1 MCGIVGYVGKEEA
14 TDVLT
19 GGLSK
24 LEYRGYDSAGV
35 AVARNGGAS
44 GIEMRR
50 AIGKLENLRS
60 SLENAPLSG
69 HVGIG
74 HTRWATHG
82 QPSEINCHPHADATK
97 TVFVVHNG
105 IIENYAEIKADLESE
120 GVVFQSQTDTEV
132 LPNLIKRAVDNL
144 PLPKGEGWGE
154 GSALPGDLVGAIR
167 SALKDVRGAYALAV
181 MHADFPETV
190 VAVRQTSPLV
200 VGIGEGENFCASDP
214 LAILKYTRDIVFLN
228 NGELAVLKPGSVELF
243 GLVEGEKREAKV
255 EHLEW
260 NPDSTEL
267 GDWPH
272 FMLKEIHEQPEVIER
287 LLNRYTDEKRENIL
301 LHDLGLSDEELRGVR
316 RIFIQAC
323 GTSWHAGLVGKLL
336 IERLGLISVDVDT
349 SSEFRY
355 RNVAEHARGAI
366 LGEGTLVIAISQ
378 SGETADTLAGV
389 QEARER
395 GLKVISI
402 VNMPASSLVR
412 ASDGSIFTQA
422 GPEISVASTKAFIGQ
437 LGALYLLSLH
447 LGRVHGQIDAARMK
461 RRLDKF
467 AELPRVM
474 REILED
480 TSEIEKVASR
490 FWACNHALFIG
501 RNFGTPSALE
511 GALKLKEISYIH
523 AEGYSAGELKHGP
536 IALID
541 ELMPVFAIATQGH
554 THEKMLSNMQEVRA
568 RKGKLIA
575 IAGIGDEQIAANA
588 DFVLRIPELTES
600 FTPFLVALPLQL
612 LAYHI
617 ALLRGHD
624 VDQPR
629 NLAKSVTVE

>member
-1 MCGIVGYVGKEEA
+1 MCGIVGYVGA
-14 TDVLT
+14 AGAASRLT

-35 AVARNGGAS
+35 AIANGH

-50 AIGKLENLRS
+50 AVGKLENLQS
-60 SLENAPLSG
+60 SLRSAPLDG

-82 QPSEINCHPHADATK
+82 RPSEINCHPHADQSEM
-97 TVFVVHNG
+97 VFVVHNG
-105 IIENYAEIKADLESE
+105 IIENYAELRSELEAQ
-120 GVVFQSQTDTEV
+120 GVAFKSQTDTEV
-132 LPNLIKRAVDNL
+132 LPNLIKRAYD
-144 PLPKGEGWGE
+144 
-154 GSALPGDLVGAIR
+154 AMTGDLVGAIR
-167 SALKDVRGAYALAV
+167 LALTKVRGAYALAV
-181 MHADFPETV
+181 MHADFPDTV

-200 VGIGEGENFCASDP
+200 VGIGEGENYCASDP
-214 LAILKYTRDIVFLN
+214 LAILKWTRDIIFLDN
-228 NGELAVLKPGSVELF
+228 AELAVLKADSVGVF
-243 GLVEGEKREAKV
+243 GLADGEKREHKI

-267 GDWPH
+267 GAWPH
-272 FMLKEIHEQPEVIER
+272 YMLKEIHEQPEVIER
-287 LLNRYTDEKRENIL
+287 LLERYTDEKRENIIL
-301 LHDLGLSDEELRGVR
+301 PELGLSDDELRGVR

-412 ASDGSIFTQA
+412 ASDGAIFTQA

-447 LGRVHGQIDAARMK
+447 LGRVHGQIDGARMK

-474 REILED
+474 REILSD

-575 IAGIGDEQIAANA
+575 IAGEDDEQIEDNA
-588 DFVLRIPELTES
+588 DFVLRVPQLTES
-600 FTPFLVALPLQL
+600 FTPFIVALPLQL

>member
-1 MCGIVGYVGKEEA
+1 MCGIVGYVGTQSA
-14 TDVLT
+14 APVLL

-35 AVARNGGAS
+35 SIAGGAAGS
-44 GIEMRR
+44 GIELRR
-50 AIGKLENLRS
+50 AVGKLENLAS
-60 SLENAPLSG
+60 SLKNAPLEG
-69 HVGIG
+69 TVGIG

-82 QPSEINCHPHADATK
+82 RPSETNCHPHADATG

-105 IIENYAEIKADLESE
+105 IIENYAEIRAALERE
-120 GVVFQSQTDTEV
+120 GVAFHSQTDTEV
-132 LPNLIKRAVDNL
+132 LPNLIHRAYD
-144 PLPKGEGWGE
+144 EH
-154 GSALPGDLVGAIR
+154 PGDLVGAIR
-167 SALKDVRGAYALAV
+167 SALRGVRGAYALAV
-181 MHADFPETV
+181 MHADFPDTV

-200 VGIGEGENFCASDP
+200 VGIGDGENFCASDP
-214 LAILKYTRDIVFLN
+214 LAILKWTRDIVFLG
-228 NGELAVLKPGSVELF
+228 NGELAVLQPNSVEVFDLAD
-243 GLVEGEKREAKV
+243 GAARAHKV
-255 EHLEW
+255 ERLEW

-272 FMLKEIHEQPEVIER
+272 YMLKEIHEQPEVIER
-287 LLNRYTDEKRENIL
+287 LLARYTDAARETVIL
-301 LHDLGLSDEELRGVR
+301 PDIGLSDDELRSVR

-355 RNVAEHARGAI
+355 RNVADHAKGAI

-395 GLKVISI
+395 GLKVISV
-402 VNMPASSLVR
+402 VNMPASSIVR
-412 ASDGSIFTQA
+412 ASDGVIYTNA

-467 AELPRVM
+467 AELPAVM
-474 REILED
+474 REILAD
-480 TSEIEKVASR
+480 TSEIERVAGR
-490 FWACNHALFIG
+490 FWACAHALFIG

-575 IAGIGDEQIAANA
+575 IAGKGDAHIAANA
-588 DFVLRIPELTES
+588 DYVLRVPELTES
-600 FTPFLVALPLQL
+600 FTPFIVALPLQL

>member
-1 MCGIVGYVGKEEA
+1 MCGIVGYAGKEEA
-14 TDVLT
+14 TTVLT
-19 GGLSK
+19 SGLSK

-35 AVARNGGAS
+35 AVARSRGGR

-50 AIGKLENLRS
+50 AVGKLENLQS
-60 SLENAPLSG
+60 SLKSAPLEG
-69 HVGIG
+69 CVGIG

-82 QPSEINCHPHADATK
+82 KPSEANCHPHADASG

-105 IIENYAEIKADLESE
+105 IIENYAEIRAGLEVQ
-120 GVVFQSQTDTEV
+120 GVVFKSQTDTEV
-132 LPNLIKRAVDNL
+132 LPNLIKRAYD
-144 PLPKGEGWGE
+144 K
-154 GSALPGDLVGAIR
+154 SPGDLVGAIR
-167 SALKDVRGAYALAV
+167 DALKGVRGAYALAV
-181 MHADFPETV
+181 MHADQPETV

-200 VGIGEGENFCASDP
+200 LGVGDGENYCASDP
-214 LAILKYTRDIVFLN
+214 LAILKYTRDILFLE
-228 NGELAVLKPGSVELF
+228 NGEVAVLKPESVELF
-243 GLVEGEKREAKV
+243 GLRDGDKRERKA

-260 NPDSTEL
+260 DPDSTKL
-267 GDWPH
+267 GSWPH
-272 FMLKEIHEQPEVIER
+272 FMLKEIHEQPEVLER
-287 LLNRYTDEKRENIL
+287 LLNRYTDECRENVT
-301 LHDLGLSDEELRGVR
+301 LHDIGVSDEELRGVR

-355 RNVAEHARGAI
+355 RNVADHTRGAI

-447 LGRVHGQIDAARMK
+447 LGRVHGQIDGARMK
-461 RRLDKF
+461 RRLSKF

-474 REILED
+474 REILSD
-480 TSEIEKVASR
+480 TSEIEKVAAR
-490 FWACNHALFIG
+490 FWACDHALFIG
-501 RNFGTPSALE
+501 RNYGTPSALE

-536 IALID
+536 IALVD
-541 ELMPVFAIATQGH
+541 ELMPVFAVVTQGH

-575 IAGIGDEQIAANA
+575 IAGNDDDLIAENA
-588 DFVLRIPELTES
+588 DFVLRVPELTES

>member
-1 MCGIVGYVGKEEA
+1 MCGIVGYVGA
-14 TDVLT
+14 AGAASRLT

-35 AVARNGGAS
+35 AIANGH

-50 AIGKLENLRS
+50 AVGKLENLQS
-60 SLENAPLSG
+60 SLRSAPLDG

-82 QPSEINCHPHADATK
+82 RPSEINCHPHADQSEM
-97 TVFVVHNG
+97 VFVVHNG
-105 IIENYAEIKADLESE
+105 IIENYAELRSELEAQ
-120 GVVFQSQTDTEV
+120 GVAFKSQTDTEV
-132 LPNLIKRAVDNL
+132 LPNLIKRAYD
-144 PLPKGEGWGE
+144 
-154 GSALPGDLVGAIR
+154 AMTGDLVGAIR
-167 SALKDVRGAYALAV
+167 LALTKVRGAYALAV
-181 MHADFPETV
+181 MHADFPDTV

-200 VGIGEGENFCASDP
+200 VGIGEGENYCASDP
-214 LAILKYTRDIVFLN
+214 LAILKWTRDIIFLDN
-228 NGELAVLKPGSVELF
+228 AELAVLKADSVGVF
-243 GLVEGEKREAKV
+243 GLADGEKREHKI

-267 GDWPH
+267 GAWPH
-272 FMLKEIHEQPEVIER
+272 YMLKEIHEQPEVIER
-287 LLNRYTDEKRENIL
+287 LLSRYTDEKREHVIL
-301 LHDLGLSDEELRGVR
+301 PELGLSDEELRGVR

-412 ASDGSIFTQA
+412 ASDGAIFTQA

-447 LGRVHGQIDAARMK
+447 LGRVHGQIDGARMK

-474 REILED
+474 REILSD

-575 IAGIGDEQIAANA
+575 IAGEDDEQIEDNA
-588 DFVLRIPELTES
+588 DFVLRVPQLTES
-600 FTPFLVALPLQL
+600 FTPFIVALPLQL

>member
-1 MCGIVGYVGKEEA
+1 MCGIVGYVGA
-14 TDVLT
+14 GSAAPILT

-35 AVARNGGAS
+35 AIARNSGSS
-44 GIEMRR
+44 GIELRR
-50 AIGKLENLRS
+50 SIGKLENLQS
-60 SLENAPLSG
+60 SLANAPLEG

-82 QPSEINCHPHADATK
+82 QPSETNCHPHTDATG

-105 IIENYAEIKADLESE
+105 IIENYAEIKEYLENK
-120 GVVFQSQTDTEV
+120 GVVFRSQTDTEV
-132 LPNLIKRAVDNL
+132 VPNLIKRAYDEN
-144 PLPKGEGWGE
+144 
-154 GSALPGDLVGAIR
+154 PGDLVGAIR
-167 SALKDVRGAYALAV
+167 TALDGVRGAYALAV
-181 MHADFPETV
+181 MHADHPDTV
-190 VAVRQTSPLV
+190 VAIRQTAPLV
-200 VGIGEGENFCASDP
+200 VGLGDGENFCASDP
-214 LAILKYTRDIVFLN
+214 LAILKWTRDIIFLD
-228 NGELAVLKPGSVELF
+228 NGEIAVLGENSVELY
-243 GLVEGEKREAKV
+243 GLHDGQKHERKA

-267 GDWPH
+267 GSWPH

-287 LLNRYTDEKRENIL
+287 LLARYTDEARENVT
-301 LHDLGLSDEELRGVR
+301 LHDIGLSDDELRGVR

-355 RNVAEHARGAI
+355 RNVAAHAKGAI
-366 LGEGTLVIAISQ
+366 LGEDTLVIAISQ

-389 QEARER
+389 QEAKER

-402 VNMPASSLVR
+402 VNMPASSIVR
-412 ASDGSIFTQA
+412 ASDGVIYTNA

-447 LGRVHGQIDAARMK
+447 LGRVHGQVDAARMK

-467 AELPRVM
+467 AELPAVM
-474 REILED
+474 RKILAD
-480 TSEIEKVASR
+480 TSEVEKVASR
-490 FWACNHALFIG
+490 FWACQHALFIG
-501 RNFGTPSALE
+501 RNFGTPLALE

-536 IALID
+536 LALID
-541 ELMPVFAIATQGH
+541 ELMPVVAIATQAH
-554 THEKMLSNMQEVRA
+554 TYEKTLSNMQEVRA
-568 RKGKLIA
+568 RRGKLIA
-575 IAGIGDEQIAANA
+575 IAGEHDEQIADNA
-588 DFVLRIPELTES
+588 DYVLRVPEITES
-600 FTPFLVALPLQL
+600 FSPFIVALPLQL

>member
-1 MCGIVGYVGKEEA
+1 MCGIVGYVGA
-14 TDVLT
+14 QSAASILT

-35 AVARNGGAS
+35 AVANGH
-44 GIEMRR
+44 GIEVRR
-50 AIGKLENLRS
+50 AVGKLENLQS
-60 SLENAPLSG
+60 SLRSAPLNG

-82 QPSEINCHPHADATK
+82 RPSETNCHPHADMSE

-105 IIENYAEIKADLESE
+105 IIENYAELRAHLESA
-120 GVVFQSQTDTEV
+120 GVSFRSQTDTEV
-132 LPNLIKRAVDNL
+132 LPNLIKRAYD
-144 PLPKGEGWGE
+144 KT
-154 GSALPGDLVGAIR
+154 PGDLVGAIR
-167 SALKDVRGAYALAV
+167 LALKEVRGAYALAV
-181 MHADFPETV
+181 MHAEHPDTV

-200 VGIGEGENFCASDP
+200 VGLGEDENFCASDP
-214 LAILKYTRDIVFLN
+214 LAILKYTRDIIFLDN
-228 NGELAVLKPGSVELF
+228 AELAVLKTGSVEVF
-243 GLVEGEKREAKV
+243 GLEGGEARQHRV

-267 GDWPH
+267 GHWPH
-272 FMLKEIHEQPEVIER
+272 YMLKEIHEQPEVIER
-287 LLNRYTDEKRENIL
+287 LLARYTDENRENVIL
-301 LHDLGLSDEELRGVR
+301 SDIGLSDEELRGVR

-355 RNVAEHARGAI
+355 RNVASHAKGAI
-366 LGEGTLVIAISQ
+366 LGEDTLVIAISQ

-402 VNMPASSLVR
+402 VNMPASSIVR
-412 ASDGSIFTQA
+412 ASDGAIFTQA

-447 LGRVHGQIDAARMK
+447 LGRVHGQVDAARMK

-474 REILED
+474 REILKD
-480 TSEIEKVASR
+480 TREVERVASR
-490 FWACNHALFIG
+490 FWACGHALFIG

-568 RKGKLIA
+568 RRGKLIA
-575 IAGIGDEQIAANA
+575 IAGQDDGQIADNA
-588 DFVLRIPELTES
+588 DFVLRVPELTES
-600 FTPFLVALPLQL
+600 FTPFIVALPLQL

>member
-1 MCGIVGYVGKEEA
+1 MCGIVGYVGTQDA
-14 TDVLT
+14 ASILT

-35 AVARNGGAS
+35 AVARNGS
-44 GIEMRR
+44 GIELRR
-50 AIGKLENLRS
+50 ALGKLQNLES
-60 SLENAPLSG
+60 SLKSAPLNG
-69 HVGIG
+69 TIGIG

-82 QPSEINCHPHADATK
+82 QPSETNCHPHADATG

-105 IIENYAEIKADLESE
+105 IIENYADVRAQLEAQ
-120 GVVFQSQTDTEV
+120 GVVFKSQTDTEV
-132 LPNLIKRAVDNL
+132 LPNLIKRAYDAN
-144 PLPKGEGWGE
+144 G
-154 GSALPGDLVGAIR
+154 GDLVGAIR
-167 SALKDVRGAYALAV
+167 SALAGLRGAYALAV
-181 MHADFPETV
+181 MHADWPDTV

-214 LAILKYTRDIVFLN
+214 LAILKYTRDIVFLQN
-228 NGELAVLKPGSVELF
+228 AELAVLKPDSVELF
-243 GLVEGEKREAKV
+243 GLHDGERRETKV

-287 LLNRYTDEKRENIL
+287 LLNRYTDANRENIT
-301 LHDLGLSDEELRGVR
+301 LHDIGLSDEELRGVR

-447 LGRVHGQIDAARMK
+447 LGRVHGQIDADRMK

-474 REILED
+474 REILSD

-541 ELMPVFAIATQGH
+541 ELMPVFAIATMGH

-575 IAGIGDEQIAANA
+575 IAGKDDAHIAANA

>member
-1 MCGIVGYVGKEEA
+1 MCGIVGYVGGA
-14 TDVLT
+14 NAASVLV
-19 GGLSK
+19 GGLAK

-35 AVARNGGAS
+35 AIASNGS
-44 GIEMRR
+44 GRGVELRR
-50 AIGKLENLRS
+50 AVGKLENLAS
-60 SLENAPLSG
+60 SLRSAPLDG

-82 QPSEINCHPHADATK
+82 RPSETNCHPHADATR

-105 IIENYAEIKADLESE
+105 IIENYAELRTKLEA
-120 GVVFQSQTDTEV
+120 GGIVFASQTDTEV
-132 LPNLIKRAVDNL
+132 LPNLIKRAYDEN
-144 PLPKGEGWGE
+144 
-154 GSALPGDLVGAIR
+154 PGDLVGAIR
-167 SALKDVRGAYALAV
+167 EALKQVRGAYALAV
-181 MHADFPETV
+181 MHADFPDSV

-200 VGIGEGENFCASDP
+200 VGIGQGENFCASDP
-214 LAILKYTRDIVFLN
+214 LAILEYTRDILFLN
-228 NGELAVLKPGSVELF
+228 NAEMAVLKADSVELF
-243 GLVEGEKREAKV
+243 GLSDGERREARIQR
-255 EHLEW
+255 LEW
-260 NPDSTEL
+260 SPDSTEL
-267 GDWPH
+267 GNWPH
-272 FMLKEIHEQPEVIER
+272 YMLKEIHEQPEVIER
-287 LLNRYTDEKRENIL
+287 QLARYTSADRSTVIL
-301 LHDLGLSDEELRGVR
+301 PDLGLSDEELRGVR

-355 RNVAEHARGAI
+355 RNVAAHAKGAI
-366 LGEGTLVIAISQ
+366 LGEDTLVIAISQ

-402 VNMPASSLVR
+402 VNMPASSIVR
-412 ASDGSIFTQA
+412 ASDGVIYTNA

-437 LGALYLLSLH
+437 LGVLYLLSLH
-447 LGRVHGQIDAARMK
+447 LGRVFGQVDEARMK

-467 AELPRVM
+467 AELPAVM
-474 REILED
+474 RHILSD
-480 TSEIEKVASR
+480 TSAVERVASR
-490 FWACNHALFIG
+490 FWACQHALFIG

-536 IALID
+536 IALVD
-541 ELMPVFAIATQGH
+541 ELMPVFAIATQAH
-554 THEKMLSNMQEVRA
+554 TYEKTLSNMQEVRA

-575 IAGIGDEQIAANA
+575 IAGEHDTAIEANA
-588 DFVLRIPELTES
+588 DFILRVPELTES
-600 FTPFLVALPLQL
+600 FTPFIVALPLQL

>member
-1 MCGIVGYVGKEEA
+1 MCGIVGYVGA
-14 TDVLT
+14 GSAAPVLT

-35 AVARNGGAS
+35 AVARNNGGS
-44 GIEMRR
+44 GIELRR
-50 AIGKLENLRS
+50 AVGKLENLRS
-60 SLENAPLSG
+60 SLQNAPLEG

-82 QPSEINCHPHADATK
+82 RPSETNCHPHADSTS

-105 IIENYAEIKADLESE
+105 IIENYAELRVELEAQ
-120 GVVFQSQTDTEV
+120 GIHFHSQTDTEV
-132 LPNLIKRAVDNL
+132 LPNLIKRAYDQ
-144 PLPKGEGWGE
+144 K
-154 GSALPGDLVGAIR
+154 PGDLVGAIR
-167 SALKDVRGAYALAV
+167 TALSNVRGAYALAV

-200 VGIGEGENFCASDP
+200 VGVGNGENFCASDP
-214 LAILKYTRDIVFLN
+214 LAILKWTRDIIFLN
-228 NGELAVLKPGSVELF
+228 NGEIAVLGKNSVELF
-243 GLVEGEKREAKV
+243 GLHDGEKRERKS

-267 GDWPH
+267 GNWPH
-272 FMLKEIHEQPEVIER
+272 FMLKEIHEQPEVIDR
-287 LLNRYTDEKRENIL
+287 LLSRYTDEARENIL
-301 LHDLGLSDEELRGVR
+301 LHDIGLTDEELRGVR

-355 RNVAEHARGAI
+355 RNVAAHAKGAI
-366 LGEGTLVIAISQ
+366 LGEDTLVIAISQ

-389 QEARER
+389 QEAKER

-402 VNMPASSLVR
+402 VNMPASSIVR
-412 ASDGSIFTQA
+412 ASDGVIYTNA

-447 LGRVHGQIDAARMK
+447 LGRVHGQVDAARMK
-461 RRLDKF
+461 RRLEKF

-474 REILED
+474 RQILKD
-480 TSEIEKVASR
+480 TSEVEKVASR
-490 FWACNHALFIG
+490 FWACQHALFIG

-541 ELMPVFAIATQGH
+541 ELMPVVAIATQGP
-554 THEKMLSNMQEVRA
+554 TYEKILSNMQEVRA
-568 RKGKLIA
+568 RRGKLIA
-575 IAGIGDEQIAANA
+575 IAAQDDELIADNA
-588 DFVLRIPELTES
+588 DYVLRVPELTES
-600 FTPFLVALPLQL
+600 FTPFIVALPLQL

>member
-1 MCGIVGYVGKEEA
+1 MCGIVGYVGA
-14 TDVLT
+14 AGAASRLT

-35 AVARNGGAS
+35 AIANGH

-50 AIGKLENLRS
+50 AVGKLENLQS
-60 SLENAPLSG
+60 SLRSAPLDG

-82 QPSEINCHPHADATK
+82 RPSEINCHPHADQSE

-105 IIENYAEIKADLESE
+105 IIENYAELRAGLEAQ
-120 GVVFQSQTDTEV
+120 GVAFKSQTDTEV
-132 LPNLIKRAVDNL
+132 LPNLIKRAYD
-144 PLPKGEGWGE
+144 
-154 GSALPGDLVGAIR
+154 AMTGDLVGAIR
-167 SALKDVRGAYALAV
+167 LALTKVRGAYALAV
-181 MHADFPETV
+181 MHADFPDTV

-214 LAILKYTRDIVFLN
+214 LAILKWTRDIIFLDN
-228 NGELAVLKPGSVELF
+228 AELAVLKADSVGVF
-243 GLVEGEKREAKV
+243 GLADGEKREHKI

-267 GDWPH
+267 GAWPH
-272 FMLKEIHEQPEVIER
+272 YMLKEIHEQPEVIER
-287 LLNRYTDEKRENIL
+287 LLSRYTDEKREHVIL
-301 LHDLGLSDEELRGVR
+301 PELGLSDEELRGVR

-412 ASDGSIFTQA
+412 ASDGAIFTQA

-447 LGRVHGQIDAARMK
+447 LGRVHGQIDGARMK

-474 REILED
+474 REILSD

-490 FWACNHALFIG
+490 FWACDHALFIG

-575 IAGIGDEQIAANA
+575 IAGEDDEQIEGNA
-588 DFVLRIPELTES
+588 DFVLRVPQLTES
-600 FTPFLVALPLQL
+600 FTPFIVALPLQL